1 VGVGVGV
8 SLGVGLGLVVVGGFG
23 ADGLGVWVGV
33 GVAAGLDVNEPEEVE
48 PEVDEL
54 ATSVVPAEA
63 DGRLRGLATAAAV
76 TGVSPSSVL
85 SGPLLPGMLGMA
97 HP

>member
-1 VGVGVGV
+1 LDVGEGVC
-8 SLGVGLGLVVVGGFG
+8 
-23 ADGLGVWVGV
+23 
-33 GVAAGLDVNEPEEVE
+33 VAAGLDVDGPAEVE

-54 ATSVVPAEA
+54 ATSVGPAEA
-63 DGRLRGLATAAAV
+63 DGPLRGLATAAAV

-85 SGPLLPGMLGMA
+85 PGPLLPGMLGMA